1 MMFLASPRLEI
12 YRFSDHY
19 FDEFEQFKVDSH
31 FDDFGKIKIDDG
43 HLFLL
48 ILVTFI

>member
-1 MMFLASPRLEI
+1 MFLASPNWR
-12 YRFSDHY
+12 YVDFQTTY